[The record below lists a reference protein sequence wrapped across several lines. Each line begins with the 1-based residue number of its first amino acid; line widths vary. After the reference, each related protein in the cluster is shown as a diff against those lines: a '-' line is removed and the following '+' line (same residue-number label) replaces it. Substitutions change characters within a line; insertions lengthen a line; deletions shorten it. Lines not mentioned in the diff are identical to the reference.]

1 MPSGQVANGMGC
13 VCIIRAHVMELRIS
27 PNYSCCL
34 LLYCATRDPKLRIHG
49 KHSLRRVTLLERRVP
64 QAACPQQNNTGSGR
78 PARSAVRTAAPLHP
92 AWHTE
97 RRLARSASVVRW
109 DLRRRS
115 ESGWCDSRRLGIF
128 AHPSLMSCFSLLA
141 IAARASGRR
150 LGTFASHC
158 PSRRR
163 GPP

>member
-1 MPSGQVANGMGC
+1 MSSGQVANGMGC

-78 PARSAVRTAAPLHP
+78 PARSAVRPAAPLHP

-115 ESGWCDSRRLGIF
+115 ELVTESGWCDSLRLGIF
-128 AHPSLMSCFSLLA
+128 AHPSLMSCFALLA
-141 IAARASGRR
+141 IAARAY
-150 LGTFASHC
+150 HC

-163 GPP
+163 PQ